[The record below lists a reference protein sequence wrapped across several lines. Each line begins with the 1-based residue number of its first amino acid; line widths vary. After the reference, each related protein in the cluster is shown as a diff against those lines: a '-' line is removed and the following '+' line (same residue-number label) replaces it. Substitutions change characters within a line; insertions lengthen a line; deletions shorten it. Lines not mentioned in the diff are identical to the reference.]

1 MLCSMLCMVAN
12 EKYHQNMKWNE
23 KKKTH
28 TPSILWITLFPPAF
42 CPIRIYQYAAILSY
56 ACMSHVQYHHC
67 PFRFS
72 ALLQNVLCLSCAS
85 RALSSTHWIPA
96 IAVYGCSCCFICDR
110 ASMHIVWAA
119 LNVSISMQPYFME
132 LLEPH
137 TWHIGPKLFRA
148 MCLVPCARN
157 IQLPILLRYAIDS
170 ILCLFMPP
178 SFYTR
183 CESLS
188 C

>member
-1 MLCSMLCMVAN
+1 MQHAVHGGQWKIPP
-12 EKYHQNMKWNE
+12 EYEMKW
-23 KKKTH
+23 KKKLTH
-28 TPSILWITLFPPAF
+28 QVSFESHFFRLPFVLYEYINMLLYWATLAWAMY
-42 CPIRIYQYAAILSY
+42 I
-56 ACMSHVQYHHC
+56 VQYHHC